1 MPPEQDVAEV
11 QEVVATEAAES
22 AESTQSEQPEQEP
35 EQTPEKP
42 QKTFTEEELNR
53 KIQKRLDRAQR
64 SFERKMNEAL
74 EAERQRYAQ
83 QSAPRE
89 TSPTA
94 PKLEQFD
101 NLDDYVA
108 AKAEWVA
115 DQKLTKAFA
124 EREQQEKQRA
134 EQGRRGEVE
143 KTWHAKV
150 NQFRTEA
157 PDFDEVIGSADVQLN
172 ETMASALMESDMGP
186 KVAYYL
192 ARHPDEAEDMQY
204 MTPQQVYRTIGKI
217 EAKLENEAL
226 VKKQSS
232 APKPASPVGAR
243 TSVSGGPN
251 DKQSV
256 DDWLRARNAQ
266 LKARNS

>member
-1 MPPEQDVAEV
+1 MPPEQDAVEV
-11 QEVVATEAAES
+11 QEVAATEAAET
-22 AESTQSEQPEQEP
+22 AEISQSEQPEQEP

-42 QKTFTEEELNR
+42 PKTFTEEELNR

-115 DQKLTKAFA
+115 EQKLAKAFA
-124 EREQQEKQRA
+124 EREAKEQQRA
-134 EQGRRGEVE
+134 EQGRRGQLEQ
-143 KTWHAKV
+143 TWHQKV

-172 ETMASALMESDMGP
+172 ETMANALMESDLGP

-204 MTPQQVYRTIGKI
+204 MTPQQVYRAVGKI
-217 EAKLENEAL
+217 EARLENESL
-226 VKKQSS
+226 VKKQSG
-232 APKPASPVGAR
+232 APKPVSPVGSRAS
-243 TSVSGGPN
+243 SVKSIFDTN
-251 DKQSV
+251 DYDDFVKLRQKQIAG
-256 DDWLRARNAQ
+256 RR
-266 LKARNS
+266 